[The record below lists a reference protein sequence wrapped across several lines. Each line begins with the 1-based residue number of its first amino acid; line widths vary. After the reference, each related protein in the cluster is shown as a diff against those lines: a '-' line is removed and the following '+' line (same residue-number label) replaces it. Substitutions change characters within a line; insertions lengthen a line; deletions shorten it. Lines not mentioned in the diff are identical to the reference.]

1 MNTQGKTYEADNR
14 TGRNLEGPDANR
26 PLERLTATSI
36 IGDKVENPQGED
48 LGTIDNLM
56 INIRTGRVEYAV
68 VEYGSFLGIGGKLFA
83 IPFDELRVKGDR
95 HVFVVNRDKD
105 YLRMSP
111 GFDKN
116 HWPDTNDH
124 TYYGDVDSYWGTAAM
139 P

>member
-1 MNTQGKTYEADNR
+1 MNTTGKTYEADNR
-14 TGRNLEGPDANR
+14 TGSNMEGPDANR

-68 VEYGSFLGIGGKLFA
+68 IEYGAFLGMGGKLFA
-83 IPFDELRVKGDR
+83 IPFDELRVMPGKR
-95 HVFVVNRDKD
+95 IFVVNRDKD

-124 TYYGDVDSYWGTAAM
+124 TYYGDVDSYWGTTAL